1 MRARNVI
8 ATVVCLFLTSAMYAQ
23 KRNITEKDIFSFTW
37 IGDTQLSPDGSH
49 AAYVQTTVNAKRDG
63 YDTAIYL
70 LDTAQPMVA
79 PRRLT
84 NGPHD
89 AQPRWSPDGMQIA
102 FTRAVE
108 KDGKTQPAQLY
119 VLSLAGGEPMQ
130 VSSMEKGVSSP
141 QWAPNGSCI
150 AVVSETPIVPEPKMG
165 KKDDAKTEGKN
176 DAKTE
181 EHKSDVRI
189 ITKAVYRNNGTGY
202 LDTKEASQLY
212 LFYAAK
218 IGAKPVT
225 PWQVTAGR
233 FPVGEF
239 TWSPSSSDLYYTSEH
254 VDEPYYDLPHNE
266 IYMVALPE
274 DGAKKDEKAP
284 PPLSTPVA
292 KLTVEASGL
301 AVSPDGKHIAFRGED
316 QPEAKP
322 RSHQQ
327 ADMFVMDIDSTKPAQ
342 ANPPVHN
349 LTANYDYE
357 VGGGVGGDNT
367 APRGGGR
374 GGIVWT
380 ADGKSL
386 IDVVGKQGSALLVSI
401 DATTGM
407 VKELTAEK
415 QAVVGFSVKP
425 DGTKM
430 VALISTPVRIGDL
443 FSVATDGSKQQTQLT
458 DVNQALFSQLNLT
471 MPEDMQVTPTANA
484 KDIAGSKIES
494 FVQLPPDF
502 HQTSGHQTSG
512 DKTKKYPLILNIHG
526 GPHSAYGWVFDH
538 EMQWMAAKGYVVVY
552 PNPRGSTTYGQQFA
566 NVIQHNYPGDDF
578 HDLMDCV
585 DAVVKLG
592 YVDAARMGVTGGSG
606 GGLLTNWVVGHTTRF
621 AAAVAQRDIASWAH
635 WWYTADF
642 TLFQPAWFKGPPFDQ
657 EEDFKARSPITYIKD
672 VKTPMMFI
680 LGEAD
685 YRTPPGAGG
694 EEMFRALKFRKIP
707 TVMVR
712 FPDESH
718 ELSRSGKP
726 WHRIERLQN
735 IVGWFDHWL
744 LGTPKPEYEVAP
756 KEEVPLKKD
765 TTEQKANKPPG
776 K

>member
-1 MRARNVI
+1 M
-8 ATVVCLFLTSAMYAQ
+8 FAQ
-23 KRNITEKDIFSFTW
+23 KRNITEKDIFGFTW
-37 IGDTQLSPDGSH
+37 IGDTQLSPDGSR
-49 AAYVQTTVNAKRDG
+49 AAYVQTTVNAKHDG

-70 LDTAQPMVA
+70 LDTAQPMA
-79 PRRLT
+79 PARRLT

-89 AQPRWSPDGMQIA
+89 AQPRWSPDGTQLA

-108 KDGKTQPAQLY
+108 KEGKPQPAQLY
-119 VLSLAGGEPMQ
+119 VLSLAGGEPVQ
-130 VSSMEKGVSSP
+130 VSSMEKGVGSP
-141 QWAPNGSCI
+141 QWVPNGTSI
-150 AVVSETPIVPEPKMG
+150 AVLSETPIVPEPKTEKTD
-165 KKDDAKTEGKN
+165 KKDETKA
-176 DAKTE
+176 E

-202 LDTKEASQLY
+202 LDTKDASQLY
-212 LFYAAK
+212 LFYTAK
-218 IGAKPVT
+218 IGSKPVT
-225 PWQVTAGR
+225 PLQLTAGR

-239 TWSPSSSDLYYTSEH
+239 VWNPSSSNIYYTSEQ

-266 IYMVALPE
+266 IYVVDPPA
-274 DGAKKDEKAP
+274 DGAAKDEKAA
-284 PPLSTPVA
+284 PPLSTLVA
-292 KLTVEASGL
+292 KLTFAGSGL
-301 AVSPDGKHIAFRGED
+301 AVSPDGKRIAFHGDE
-316 QPEAKP
+316 QPLMKP

-327 ADMFVMDIDSTKPAQ
+327 ADLFVMDIDPTPPAS
-342 ANPPVHN
+342 ATPPVHN

-357 VGGGVGGDNT
+357 MGGGVGGDNT

-374 GGIVWT
+374 GGLVWT
-380 ADGKSL
+380 SDGKSL

-401 DATTGM
+401 DAKTGA
-407 VKELTAEK
+407 VKELTAER
-415 QAVVGFSVKP
+415 QAVVGFAVKP

-430 VALISTPVRIGDL
+430 LALISTPVNIGDL
-443 FSVATDGSKQQTQLT
+443 FSVAADGSKQQTQLT
-458 DVNQALFSQLNLT
+458 DVNKALFSQLNLT
-471 MPEDMQVTPTANA
+471 MPEDMQVAPTANA

-502 HQTSGHQTSG
+502 

-592 YVDAARMGVTGGSG
+592 YADPAKMGVTGGSG
-606 GGLLTNWVVGHTTRF
+606 GGLLTDWTVTQTTRF
-621 AAAVAQRDIASWAH
+621 KAAVSQRDITDWTN

-642 TLFQPAWFKGPPFDQ
+642 TLFQPTWFEGAPFDKV
-657 EEDFKARSPITYIKD
+657 EEFRKYSPITYITK
-672 VKTPMMFI
+672 VQTPMLFI

-685 YRTPPGAGG
+685 YRTPPTGGG
-694 EEMFRALKFRKIP
+694 EDFFRALKYRHID

-712 FPDESH
+712 FPGESH
-718 ELSRSGKP
+718 ELSRSGQP
-726 WHRIERLQN
+726 WHRVERLEN
-735 IVGWFDHWL
+735 IVNWFDKYL
-744 LGTPKPEYEVAP
+744 MGMPEPQYDI
-756 KEEVPLKKD
+756 VPVGASPASV
-765 TTEQKANKPPG
+765 KAN
-776 K
+776 

>member
-1 MRARNVI
+1 MRAKNVI
-8 ATVVCLFLTSAMYAQ
+8 ATVVCLLLTSAVFAQ
-23 KRNITEKDIFSFTW
+23 KRNITEKDIFDFTW
-37 IGDTQLSPDGSH
+37 IGDTQLSPDGSR

-70 LDTAQPMVA
+70 LDTAQPMTPA
-79 PRRLT
+79 RRLT

-89 AQPRWSPDGMQIA
+89 AQPRWSPDG
-102 FTRAVE
+102 
-108 KDGKTQPAQLY
+108 TQLALT
-119 VLSLAGGEPMQ
+119 LAGGEPVQ
-130 VSSMEKGVSSP
+130 VSSMEKGVGSP
-141 QWAPNGSCI
+141 QWAPNGMCI
-150 AVVSETPIVPEPKMG
+150 AVVSETPIVPEPKTDKSD
-165 KKDDAKTEGKN
+165 KKDGAKV
-176 DAKTE
+176 E

-202 LDTKEASQLY
+202 IDTKDASQLY
-212 LFYAAK
+212 LFYTAK

-225 PWQVTAGR
+225 PWQVTSGR

-239 TWSPSSSDLYYTSEH
+239 AWHPSSSEIYYTSEH

-266 IYMVALPE
+266 IYVLGVSA
-274 DGAKKDEKAP
+274 DGAAKDEKAP
-284 PPLSTPVA
+284 PPLSTLAA
-292 KLTVEASGL
+292 KLTFAASGL
-301 AVSPDGKHIAFRGED
+301 AISPDGKRIAFHGDE
-316 QPEAKP
+316 QPLTKP

-327 ADMFVMDIDSTKPAQ
+327 ADMFVMEIDPTQPSPAT
-342 ANPPVHN
+342 PSVHN
-349 LTANYDYE
+349 LTSNYDYE

-374 GGIVWT
+374 GGMVST
-380 ADGKSL
+380 SDGKSL

-401 DATTGM
+401 DASSGA
-407 VKELTAEK
+407 VKELTAER

-430 VALISTPVRIGDL
+430 LALISTPVSIGDL

-458 DVNQALFSQLNLT
+458 EVNKELFSKLNLT
-471 MPEDMQVTPTANA
+471 MPEDMQVVPTANA
-484 KDIAGSKIES
+484 KDIAGSRIES

-502 HQTSGHQTSG
+502 HQTSG
-512 DKTKKYPLILNIHG
+512 DKSKKYPLILNIHG

-592 YVDAARMGVTGGSG
+592 YVDSTKMGVTGGSG
-606 GGLLTNWVVGHTTRF
+606 GGLLTDWTVTQTNRF
-621 AAAVAQRDIASWAH
+621 KAAVSQRDITDWSN

-642 TLFQPAWFKGPPFDQ
+642 TLFQPTWFEGAPFEKV
-657 EEDFKARSPITYIKD
+657 EEFQAHSPITYIMK
-672 VKTPMMFI
+672 VQTPMLFI

-685 YRTPPGAGG
+685 YRTPPTGGG
-694 EEMFRALKFRKIP
+694 EDFFRALKYRHID

-712 FPDESH
+712 FPGESH
-718 ELSRSGKP
+718 ELSRSGQP
-726 WHRIERLQN
+726 WHRVERLEN
-735 IVGWFDHWL
+735 IVNWFDKYL
-744 LGTPKPEYEVAP
+744 MGTPEPQFYI
-756 KEEVPLKKD
+756 VPVGATPASVKV
-765 TTEQKANKPPG
+765 N
-776 K
+776 

>member
-8 ATVVCLFLTSAMYAQ
+8 ATVVCLLLTSVLFAQ
-23 KRNITEKDIFSFTW
+23 KRSITEKDIFEFTW
-37 IGDTQLSPDGSH
+37 IGDTQLSPDGSR

-70 LDTAQPMVA
+70 LDTGQPMVPA
-79 PRRLT
+79 RRLT

-89 AQPRWSPDGMQIA
+89 VQPRWSPDGTQLA

-108 KDGKTQPAQLY
+108 KDGKPQPPQLY
-119 VLSLAGGEPMQ
+119 VLSLAGGEPVQ
-130 VSSMEKGVSSP
+130 VSSMEKGVGSP
-141 QWAPNGSCI
+141 QWAPNGTCI
-150 AVVSETPIVPEPKMG
+150 AVLSETPIVPEPKTEKKEGG
-165 KKDDAKTEGKN
+165 KV
-176 DAKTE
+176 E

-189 ITKAVYRNNGTGY
+189 ITKAAYRNNGTGY
-202 LDTKEASQLY
+202 LDIKDASQLY
-212 LFYAAK
+212 LFSTAK
-218 IGAKPVT
+218 VGSKSVT

-239 TWSPSSSDLYYTSEH
+239 AWHPSSSTIYYTSEH

-266 IYMVALPE
+266 IYVVDTPAGGVAN
-274 DGAKKDEKAP
+274 DEKAP
-284 PPLSTPVA
+284 PPLSTLIA
-292 KLTVEASGL
+292 KLTFDASGL
-301 AVSPDGKHIAFRGED
+301 AISPDGKHIAFHGED
-316 QPEAKP
+316 QPLAKP

-327 ADMFVMDIDSTKPAQ
+327 ADMFVMDTDPTQPTPA
-342 ANPPVHN
+342 APPMHN
-349 LTANYDYE
+349 LTANYDFE

-374 GGIVWT
+374 SGPVWT
-380 ADGKSL
+380 SDSKSL

-401 DATTGM
+401 DAKTGT
-407 VKELTAEK
+407 VKELTPER
-415 QAVVGFSVKP
+415 QAVVGFAVKP

-430 VALISTPVRIGDL
+430 LALISTPVNIGDL

-458 DVNQALFSQLNLT
+458 DVNKALFSQLNLT
-471 MPEDMQVTPTANA
+471 MPEDMQVAPTANP

-502 HQTSGHQTSG
+502 HRTSG
-512 DKTKKYPLILNIHG
+512 DKTKKYPLLLNIHG

-592 YVDAARMGVTGGSG
+592 YVDSSRMGVTGGSG
-606 GGLLTNWVVGHTTRF
+606 GGLLTDWTVTQTARF
-621 AAAVAQRDIASWAH
+621 KAAVAQRDIADWTN

-642 TLFQPAWFKGPPFDQ
+642 TLFQPTWFEGAPFDKV
-657 EEDFKARSPITYIKD
+657 EEFKKYSPITYITK
-672 VKTPMMFI
+672 VQTPMLFI

-685 YRTPPGAGG
+685 YRTPPTGGG
-694 EEMFRALKFRKIP
+694 EDFFRALKYRHID

-712 FPDESH
+712 FPGESH
-718 ELSRSGKP
+718 ELSRSGQP
-726 WHRIERLQN
+726 WHRIERLEN
-735 IVGWFDHWL
+735 IVNWFDKYL
-744 LGTPKPEYEVAP
+744 MGTPEPQYDI
-756 KEEVPLKKD
+756 VPAGATPASVKG
-765 TTEQKANKPPG
+765 N
-776 K
+776 